1 MNRRSGFTLIELLI
15 VVLVIAI
22 LAAIGISKYQS
33 FVTES
38 RQKSCMSN
46 LGALNNAYAVFETRN
61 SSIPI
66 DDACTQVIHPVSGE
80 PMTTHANSQMYWR
93 YQTPNFVAIDGTD
106 GQTMQL
112 LPQGAITQSANPARF
127 SELGKIVQDTKLF
140 CCPELAK
147 RYGGATATFSI
158 SSSRRRR
165 RAARPAPT
173 STSGTR
179 RPTRPTATC
188 ASTTMRRWMAV
199 ATRTSSSAVAS
210 SAVPTAGTTP
220 THLAPPP
227 TTGQAPA
234 SPRRSSRAPAPTCR
248 RPPCTPTSP
257 PTDQRRLWSPKAPRV
272 LHPGG
277 FRFMLDP

>member
-147 RYGGATATFSI
+147 RYGGATTDPGAGAGGNGHVLYQFFKAPPSGSQAGTDFNVWNPTTYAANSHLRIYNNASLDGSGDAHIKFRRGIICRAYGRYNANTLGAAAYNWTSAGITQTFLAGTGPDL
-158 SSSRRRR
+158 SSSTLH
-165 RAARPAPT
+165 ANF
-173 STSGTR
+173 
-179 RPTRPTATC
+179 
-188 ASTTMRRWMAV
+188 TTN
-199 ATRTSSSAVAS
+199 
-210 SAVPTAGTTP
+210 
-220 THLAPPP
+220 
-227 TTGQAPA
+227 
-234 SPRRSSRAPAPTCR
+234 
-248 RPPCTPTSP
+248 
-257 PTDQRRLWSPKAPRV
+257 
-272 LHPGG
+272 
-277 FRFMLDP
+277 